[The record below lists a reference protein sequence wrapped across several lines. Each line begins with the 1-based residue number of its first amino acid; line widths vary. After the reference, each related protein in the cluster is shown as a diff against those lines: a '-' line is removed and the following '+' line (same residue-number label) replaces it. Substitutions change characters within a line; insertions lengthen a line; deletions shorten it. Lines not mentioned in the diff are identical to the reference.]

1 MYRAVYKSQLLNLH
15 KISELTGIP
24 YTMLYA
30 RYKRGW
36 RGDMLV
42 SPVQRDR
49 SFIILTH
56 NGKTMSLKDWSKEIG
71 IAYETLRK
79 RHKAG
84 KPVADILHPD
94 TYPTPE
100 DVVQDIEQHP
110 TFTQTN

>member
-1 MYRAVYKSQLLNLH
+1 MFKAVYGTRLMPLAEIATQAQ
-15 KISELTGIP
+15 IP
-24 YTMLYA
+24 YNIIYN

-49 SFIILTH
+49 SYIILTH

-94 TYPTPE
+94 IYPTPE
-100 DVVQDIEQHP
+100 DVDQPHTD
-110 TFTQTN
+110 